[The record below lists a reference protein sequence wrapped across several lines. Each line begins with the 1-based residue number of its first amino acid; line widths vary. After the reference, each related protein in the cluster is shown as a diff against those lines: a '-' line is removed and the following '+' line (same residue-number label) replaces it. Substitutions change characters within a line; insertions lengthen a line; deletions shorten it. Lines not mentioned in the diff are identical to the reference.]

1 MRRSAEELAGMIK
14 KIVGDVNTDEVIEV
28 LEDVA
33 DSVVEQNKYT
43 KEKFD
48 ELDKSWRE
56 RYTKRFMGE
65 VEDNRKDE
73 ETPEDAGEDKVEDI
87 SIDDLFEEE
96 EEG

>member
-33 DSVVEQNKYT
+33 DSVVEQNEYT

-65 VEDNRKDE
+65 VEEKNKDE
-73 ETPEDAGEDKVEDI
+73 ETPEDAGDDKNEDI
-87 SIDDLFEEE
+87 SIDDLFVEKEED
-96 EEG
+96 